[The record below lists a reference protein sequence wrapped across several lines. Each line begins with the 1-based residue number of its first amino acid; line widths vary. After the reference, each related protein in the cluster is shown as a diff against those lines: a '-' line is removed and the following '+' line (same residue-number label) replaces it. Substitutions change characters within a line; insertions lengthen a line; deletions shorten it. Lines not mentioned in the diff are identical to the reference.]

1 MTASQEAEFR
11 GLMQQAQAGDQ
22 HAYHVLLTA
31 LVPVVRRYVEQRSN
45 RAPWTDDAVQ
55 DILWALHQARHTWN
69 PSRPF
74 APWCYA
80 LMQHRMVDAA
90 RKASRVLKRETSDDL
105 ALATAPDER
114 VADDETTQAEVRAR
128 VHDEVDALPPRQ
140 RDVVRLL
147 KLEERPV
154 REVADRLGMSES
166 NVKVTAHRAYRVLRE
181 RLGGWWHG
189 A

>member
-1 MTASQEAEFR
+1 
-11 GLMQQAQAGDQ
+11 MQLAQAGDQ
-22 HAYHVLLTA
+22 HAYHTLLTA
-31 LVPVVRRYVEQRSN
+31 LVPVVRRYVEQRSS

-69 PSRPF
+69 PARPF

-80 LMQHRMVDAA
+80 LMQHRLVDAA
-90 RKASRVLKRETSDDL
+90 RKASRVLKRETSDDV
-105 ALATAPDER
+105 ALATAPEAR
-114 VADDETTQAEVRAR
+114 VASDATSQARVRAR
-128 VHDEVDALPPRQ
+128 VLHEVDALPPRQ
-140 RDVVRLL
+140 REVVRLL

-154 REVADRLGMSES
+154 REVAGRLGMSEA

-181 RLGGWWHG
+181 RLDGWWHG

>member
-1 MTASQEAEFR
+1 
-11 GLMQQAQAGDQ
+11 MQLAQAGDQ
-22 HAYHVLLTA
+22 HAYHALLTA
-31 LVPVVRRYVEQRSN
+31 LLPVVRRYVEQRSR

-55 DILWALHQARHTWN
+55 DILWSLHQARHTWN

-80 LMQHRMVDAA
+80 LMQHRLVDAA
-90 RKASRVLKRETSDDL
+90 RKASRVLKREASDDL
-105 ALATAPDER
+105 ALAAAPDARLPEEVTAEADVRSR
-114 VADDETTQAEVRAR
+114 VL
-128 VHDEVDALPPRQ
+128 DEVDALPPRQ

-154 REVADRLGMSES
+154 REVAGRLGMSES

-181 RLGGWWHG
+181 RLDGWWHG

>member
-1 MTASQEAEFR
+1 VTASQEAEFR
-11 GLMQQAQAGDQ
+11 GLMQRAQAGDQ
-22 HAYHVLLTA
+22 QAYHALLTA
-31 LVPVVRRYVEQRSN
+31 LVPVVRRYVEQRSS

-55 DILWALHQARHTWN
+55 DILWALHQARQTWN
-69 PSRPF
+69 PGRPF

-80 LMQHRMVDAA
+80 LMQHRLVDAA
-90 RKASRVLKRETSDDL
+90 RKASRVLKRESSDEAVL
-105 ALATAPDER
+105 AAAPDRREP
-114 VADDETTQAEVRAR
+114 DDQARRAEAHAR
-128 VHDEVDALPPRQ
+128 VVDAVEALPPRQ
-140 RDVVRLL
+140 REVVRLL

-154 REVADRLGMSES
+154 REVAGRLGLSES

>member
-1 MTASQEAEFR
+1 
-11 GLMQQAQAGDQ
+11 MQLAQSGDQ
-22 HAYHVLLTA
+22 AAYHALLTA
-31 LVPVVRRYVEQRSN
+31 LVPVVRRYVEQRTS
-45 RAPWTDDAVQ
+45 RASWTDDAVQ

-80 LMQHRMVDAA
+80 LMQHRLVDAA
-90 RKASRVLKRETSDDL
+90 RRESRVQKRETTDDN
-105 ALATAPDER
+105 ALAAAPDGR
-114 VADDETTQAEVRAR
+114 AVDDEGAQAEMRAR
-128 VHDEVDALPPRQ
+128 VLGAIDALSPRQ
-140 RDVVRLL
+140 REVVRLL

-154 REVADRLGMSES
+154 REVAGRLGLSEA

-181 RLGGWWHG
+181 RLDGWWHG

>member
-11 GLMQQAQAGDQ
+11 GLMQLAQAGDQ
-22 HAYHVLLTA
+22 HAYHALLTA
-31 LVPVVRRYVEQRSN
+31 LVPVVRRYVEQRSS
-45 RAPWTDDAVQ
+45 RAPWSDDAVQ

-69 PSRPF
+69 PARPF

-80 LMQHRMVDAA
+80 LMQHRLVDAA
-90 RKASRVLKRETSDDL
+90 RKASRVLRRETNDDL
-105 ALATAPDER
+105 ALASAAGAA
-114 VADDETTQAEVRAR
+114 VAEDDTMQADVRAR
-128 VHDEVDALPPRQ
+128 VLGAVEALPPRQ
-140 RDVVRLL
+140 REVVRLL

-154 REVADRLGMSES
+154 REVADRLGLSES

>member
-1 MTASQEAEFR
+1 
-11 GLMQQAQAGDQ
+11 MQLAQTGDQ
-22 HAYHVLLTA
+22 HAYHALLTA
-31 LVPVVRRYVEQRSN
+31 LVPVVRRYVEQRTS
-45 RAPWTDDAVQ
+45 RASWTDDAVQ

-80 LMQHRMVDAA
+80 LMQHRLVDAA
-90 RKASRVLKRETSDDL
+90 RRTSRVLKRETSDEA
-105 ALATAPDER
+105 ALAAAPDER
-114 VADDETTQAEVRAR
+114 VADDQNWQAEMRAR
-128 VHDEVDALPPRQ
+128 VLGALDALPPRQ
-140 RDVVRLL
+140 REVVRLL

-154 REVADRLGMSES
+154 REVAGRLGLSEA

-181 RLGGWWHG
+181 RLDGWWHG

>member
-1 MTASQEAEFR
+1 MTASQESEFR
-11 GLMQQAQAGDQ
+11 GLMQLAQTGDQ
-22 HAYHVLLTA
+22 QAYHALLTG
-31 LVPVVRRYVEQRSN
+31 LVPIVRRYVEQRSS

-105 ALATAPDER
+105 ALATARDER
-114 VADDETTQAEVRAR
+114 AADDETTQAEVRALSLI
-128 VHDEVDALPPRQ
+128 HI
-140 RDVVRLL
+140 
-147 KLEERPV
+147 
-154 REVADRLGMSES
+154 
-166 NVKVTAHRAYRVLRE
+166 
-181 RLGGWWHG
+181 
-189 A
+189 

>member
-11 GLMQQAQAGDQ
+11 GLMQLAQTGDQ
-22 HAYHVLLTA
+22 RAYHALLTA

-74 APWCYA
+74 APWCYS
-80 LMQHRMVDAA
+80 LMQHRLVDAA

-105 ALATAPDER
+105 ALATAPDDR
-114 VADDETTQAEVRAR
+114 ARGNDPGQAEAMAHVR
-128 VHDEVDALPPRQ
+128 DEVDALPPRQ
-140 RDVVRLL
+140 REVVRLL

-154 REVADRLGMSES
+154 REVAGRLGMSES